1 MSPLL
6 SSVILLLADG
16 DTTKKANDA
25 IDTVDKLGKAGPVTL
40 ALVVAIAAVAFGVYM
55 MRKNWK
61 LREESANEH
70 KEHALELKKREET
83 AKLDADARL
92 ETVLKAAKERREAE
106 KEMLREM
113 VDRGHEATQALEGSN
128 KAMEAYKAAMEAYT
142 RRLDELDRAQEKRFD
157 ELLRAINSQRGSA

>member
-1 MSPLL
+1 MSPFA
-6 SSVILLLADG
+6 SFIFLLADG

-40 ALVVAIAAVAFGVYM
+40 ALVVAIAATAFAVYM

-61 LREESANEH
+61 LREDQ
-70 KEHALELKKREET
+70 ALELKNRETT
-83 AKLDADARL
+83 AKAESDARL
-92 ETVLKAAKERREAE
+92 ASVLAAAKERRDAE

-113 VDRGHEATQALEGSN
+113 VDRGHEAIQALEGSN
-128 KAMEAYKAAMEAYT
+128 KAMEAFKTVMETYS

-157 ELLRAINSQRGSA
+157 EILRAINNQRGST